1 MSIQRIVQD
10 GRLLI
15 TVSGG
20 APPSR
25 YIPYPPFPGTA
36 TEKTKKPAQTHCLS
50 GTNTDKQYPWY
61 HPHSGR
67 PALSSAD
74 RHCPTSTQRVIPTA
88 AHTRRFGNGNA
99 PRRLLLTEDCLR
111 VRPPSEVHSPTVR
124 RPDHTTR
131 DSLCAYLH
139 RLLLSVIGLK
149 LFTCWLHYSTR
160 GPLVKWANQKSCTFF
175 DLPNG

>member
-36 TEKTKKPAQTHCLS
+36 TEKKQKSPHRHIVCPGRIPINSTRGTTHIQVVLPC
-50 GTNTDKQYPWY
+50 
-61 HPHSGR
+61 HS
-67 PALSSAD
+67 LTVTV
-74 RHCPTSTQRVIPTA
+74 PTCTQRVIPPA

-111 VRPPSEVHSPTVR
+111 VRPPSEVHSPLLPPPR
-124 RPDHTTR
+124 FHH
-131 DSLCAYLH
+131 SAALCGILSGATPLH
-139 RLLLSVIGLK
+139 LR
-149 LFTCWLHYSTR
+149 FE
-160 GPLVKWANQKSCTFF
+160 
-175 DLPNG
+175 

>member
-67 PALSSAD
+67 PALSFAD
-74 RHCPTSTQRVIPTA
+74 RHCPTCTQRVIPPA

-99 PRRLLLTEDCLR
+99 PRRLLLTEDFLR
-111 VRPPSEVHSPTVR
+111 VHPCFLR
-124 RPDHTTR
+124 RASTIPQLSVGFCR
-131 DSLCAYLH
+131 G
-139 RLLLSVIGLK
+139 LLLFIFGLNGMI
-149 LFTCWLHYSTR
+149 LSHLPR
-160 GPLVKWANQKSCTFF
+160 PVKGDFQKS
-175 DLPNG
+175 

>member
-67 PALSSAD
+67 PALSFAD
-74 RHCPTSTQRVIPTA
+74 CHCPTCTQRVIPPA

-111 VRPPSEVHSPTVR
+111 VRPPSEVHSPLLPPPRFHHSAALCGILSGATPLHLR
-124 RPDHTTR
+124 FEWK
-131 DSLCAYLH
+131 DSITFAAPCQ
-139 RLLLSVIGLK
+139 GGFPKK
-149 LFTCWLHYSTR
+149 LMLY
-160 GPLVKWANQKSCTFF
+160 
-175 DLPNG
+175 

>member
-67 PALSSAD
+67 PALSFAD
-74 RHCPTSTQRVIPTA
+74 RHCPTCTQRVIPLA

-111 VRPPSEVHSPTVR
+111 VRPPSEVHSPLLPPPRFHHSAALCGILSGATPLHLR
-124 RPDHTTR
+124 FEWE
-131 DSLCAYLH
+131 DSITFAAPCQ
-139 RLLLSVIGLK
+139 GGFPKK
-149 LFTCWLHYSTR
+149 LMLY
-160 GPLVKWANQKSCTFF
+160 
-175 DLPNG
+175 

>member
-36 TEKTKKPAQTHCLS
+36 TEKKQKSPHRHIVCPGRIPINSTRGTTHIQVVLPC
-50 GTNTDKQYPWY
+50 
-61 HPHSGR
+61 HS
-67 PALSSAD
+67 LTVTV
-74 RHCPTSTQRVIPTA
+74 PTCTQRVIPPA

-111 VRPPSEVHSPTVR
+111 VRPPSEVHSPLLPPPRFHRAAALCGILSGAT
-124 RPDHTTR
+124 PLHLWFEWE
-131 DSLCAYLH
+131 DSITFAAPCQ
-139 RLLLSVIGLK
+139 GGFPKK
-149 LFTCWLHYSTR
+149 LMS
-160 GPLVKWANQKSCTFF
+160 
-175 DLPNG
+175 D

>member
-20 APPSR
+20 APPSC

-67 PALSSAD
+67 PALSFAD
-74 RHCPTSTQRVIPTA
+74 RHCPTCTQRVIPPA

-111 VRPPSEVHSPTVR
+111 VRPPSEVHSPLLPPPRFHRAAALCGILSGAT
-124 RPDHTTR
+124 PLHLWFEWE
-131 DSLCAYLH
+131 DSITFAALCQ
-139 RLLLSVIGLK
+139 GGFPKK
-149 LFTCWLHYSTR
+149 LMLY
-160 GPLVKWANQKSCTFF
+160 
-175 DLPNG
+175 